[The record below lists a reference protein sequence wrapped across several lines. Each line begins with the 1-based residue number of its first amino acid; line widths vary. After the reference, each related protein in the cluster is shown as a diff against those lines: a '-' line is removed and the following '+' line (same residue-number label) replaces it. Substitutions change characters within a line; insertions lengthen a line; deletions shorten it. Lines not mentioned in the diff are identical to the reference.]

1 MAPSWSHK
9 PLEVPSLKKAQ
20 IHATVT
26 RKKSTQMIRKLI
38 KFCIL
43 HSHLSLVGLYSKYFD
58 INKSIVP
65 GKLKCTSIGLT
76 LKFENQRRLNK
87 SEAVN
92 YCQHYFPN
100 STFPYR
106 LDQLIELGF
115 ESLKPPHLR
124 SWGNLGPSP
133 WFGVSYDPIK
143 KIMIDDLTGLILFIS
158 RS

>member
-1 MAPSWSHK
+1 MFRSNPRAQEKNFSTFS
-9 PLEVPSLKKAQ
+9 KK
-20 IHATVT
+20 INI
-26 RKKSTQMIRKLI
+26 IRKLI

-43 HSHLSLVGLYSKYFD
+43 HSRLSLIGFYSKYFE

-65 GKLKCTSIGLT
+65 GESKCISIGLT

-87 SEAVN
+87 TEALN

-106 LDQLIELGF
+106 FDQLIELGF
-115 ESLKPPHLR
+115 ESLRPPQLR

-158 RS
+158 RSKIELS